1 MDTLVKFFK
10 HSLWGKKL
18 ALLVLW
24 NLALRLVAVAGY
36 FLLSERFA
44 PLPFIA
50 DFFRSNYL
58 WWSLANFDGEHYLA
72 IAKYG
77 YQLRSGF
84 PQYAFFPLFPLLI
97 KAMVIVARDYY
108 LAALLVS
115 QLSLWVALVYLS
127 KWANSL
133 RPSGPGPEGLAL
145 PLLLS
150 TGAIFLASV
159 YTEPLFIMLAVMTMY
174 FSERK
179 WWGRAVL
186 TAALATATRVNGIFL
201 VIFLFI
207 KLFKSKKSLLTS
219 SLYTLASISGLL
231 GYMIFL
237 QVKTGD
243 MFAWFHAQGA
253 WGKAVATSP
262 LTTLVS
268 YLRAITLDFSPDL
281 THLTVVIEVMVTT
294 VALLLFLAL
303 LRRHLLDLAYWL
315 YLGGNLALPLATGS
329 LGSMPRFFLTLFPLL
344 LVVPALSKPSKTL
357 YYISS
362 ITASV
367 IGIILFTRGYW
378 YG

>member
-10 HSLWGKKL
+10 HSLWGKTL

-44 PLPFIA
+44 PLDFIA

-97 KAMVIVARDYY
+97 KAMTIIVRDYY

-115 QLSLWVALVYLS
+115 QLSLWVALVYLT

-133 RPSGPGPEGLAL
+133 KLANPSL

-150 TGAIFLASV
+150 TGAIFLASI
-159 YTEPLFIMLAVMTMY
+159 YTEPLFIMLAAMTMY

-186 TAALATATRVNGIFL
+186 TTALSTATRVNGIFL

-207 KLFKSKKSLLTS
+207 KLLKSRKTILTS
-219 SLYTLASISGLL
+219 IIYCLTSISGLL

-262 LTTLVS
+262 LTTLIS

-294 VALLLFLAL
+294 VALLLFLSL
-303 LRRHLLDLAYWL
+303 LRRHLLDSAYWL

-357 YYISS
+357 YYIFS

-367 IGIILFTRGYW
+367 IGVILFTRGYW